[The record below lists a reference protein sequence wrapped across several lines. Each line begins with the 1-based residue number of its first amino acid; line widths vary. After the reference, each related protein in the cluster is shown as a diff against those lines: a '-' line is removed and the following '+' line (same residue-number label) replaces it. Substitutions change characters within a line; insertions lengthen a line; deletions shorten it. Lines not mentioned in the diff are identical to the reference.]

1 MNRRNFIQSGIGGL
15 AGLSYSATPTS
26 RQFVNASSLTEKER
40 KVPVSGSYDVVVSGA
55 GPAGVIAAIE
65 AGRNGA
71 KVLLLEVRGCLGGV
85 WTAGLLS
92 WILDQ
97 ANKPGIMRELE
108 NRLDK
113 MGAKCTIDIG
123 RNLSY
128 DVEAMKLL
136 LEEMCLE
143 ANVDILLHTRVVG
156 AAKDAR
162 KRLTHVITESK
173 SGREAWEGNIFIDTS
188 GDGDLAALSGC
199 GFDFGSETDG
209 SFQPTSLLSVITGV
223 KFEEIKQFVRW
234 SGDPMSASKKLF
246 LDELAKANVT
256 PSYLKPS
263 IHPIREDLFMVMAN
277 HQYGLSGL
285 NTRDVTKAT
294 LIARKEIH
302 QITNGLKS
310 LGGIWKDIR
319 LVATAE
325 HIGVREGR
333 RIHGLY
339 TVSTDDLVQ
348 GVRHDDA
355 VCRVTFGVDVH
366 SVRKVDDNPAA
377 SYNRGIKAKPYDIP
391 LRALIAKDVA
401 GLMMA
406 GRCIS
411 GDFIAHSSYRVT
423 GNAVA
428 MGQAVGR
435 VGALASAKKKL
446 PQEITFAQVGLPKL
460 K

>member
-1 MNRRNFIQSGIGGL
+1 MNRRNFIQ
-15 AGLSYSATPTS
+15 AGLGGIVGGAGAPSIIHSGAGYETN
-26 RQFVNASSLTEKER
+26 VVEKER
-40 KVPVSGSYDVVVSGA
+40 KVPVSGSYDVIVSGA

-65 AGRNGA
+65 AGRNGS

-108 NRLDK
+108 TRLDK
-113 MGAKCTIDIG
+113 MGAKCPINVG
-123 RNLSY
+123 ANLSY
-128 DVEAMKLL
+128 DVEKMKLL
-136 LEEMCLE
+136 LEEMCQE

-156 AAKDAR
+156 AAKNEQ

-173 SGREAWEGNIFIDTS
+173 SGREAWAGKTFIDTS

-209 SFQPTSLLSVITGV
+209 SFQPSSLLSIVTGV
-223 KFEEIKQFVRW
+223 RFEDIQKFVRW
-234 SGDPMSASKKLF
+234 SGDTGSASKKYL
-246 LDELAKANVT
+246 LDEMAMAGVV
-256 PSYLKPS
+256 PSYSKPS

-285 NTRDVTKAT
+285 STRDVTKAT

-302 QITNGLKS
+302 QITEGLRS
-310 LGGIWKDIR
+310 LGGIWKDLR
-319 LVATAE
+319 VVSTAE
-325 HIGVREGR
+325 HLGIREGR

-339 TVSTDDLVQ
+339 TVTTDDLVK
-348 GVRHDDA
+348 GVRHEDA
-355 VCRVTFGVDVH
+355 VCRATFGVDVH
-366 SVRKVDDNPAA
+366 SVRKSDDDPSSA
-377 SYNRGIKAKPYDIP
+377 YNRGIKAKPYDIP
-391 LRALIAKDVA
+391 LRSLIAKDVG

-411 GDFIAHSSYRVT
+411 GDFISHSSYRVT

-428 MGQAVGR
+428 MGQAAGR
-435 VGALASAKKKL
+435 VAAVAAAQNKL
-446 PQEITFAQVGLPKL
+446 PQEISFTKTGLSKL
-460 K
+460 D